1 MRMFRYVSWLYL
13 RHFFLIAFALA
24 FFFAGLDYMQNAS
37 KLTGFNIK
45 ILYMFYKGSYALS
58 LLFPIALVLS
68 MIVAKMALI
77 RSNALVSFYALGYSK
92 KEVLRP
98 FIFVSF
104 ILTLL
109 YIALHSTTF
118 VNSELYAKALMQKKH
133 NLTVTRNLFVK
144 YNDSFV
150 YISQL
155 IPSKKEAK
163 DIRIYRMHDGDLVQ
177 TIYGRSARFDGSR
190 WLIAD
195 AKIVTKP
202 HVKGLS
208 SDGLEIERRKNVE
221 TLEGFKPK
229 ILTSVFEGKRYYTI
243 QDAYD
248 ALKLLI
254 SQKLETSKVRSILY
268 YMVVSPFFAMSL
280 VIIFFLSIPP
290 HARSTNLLLVSFV
303 LTGTTLF
310 VWGIIYLLY
319 RISLSGVILPELG
332 TVAATALLAAGALY
346 SYMFRTAR

>member
-1 MRMFRYVSWLYL
+1 MRMFRYISWLYI

-37 KLTGFNIK
+37 KLSGFNIK

-104 ILTLL
+104 VLTLL
-109 YIALHSTTF
+109 YIVLHFTTF

-177 TIYGRSARFDGSR
+177 IIYGKSARFDGSR

-195 AKIVTKP
+195 ARIVTKP
-202 HVKGLS
+202 HVQGLS
-208 SDGLEIERRKNVE
+208 SQGLEIEHKKDVQ

-248 ALKLLI
+248 ALNLLV

-290 HARSTNLLLVSFV
+290 HARSSNLLLVSFV
-303 LTGTTLF
+303 LIGTTLF

-332 TVAATALLAAGALY
+332 TVAAVGLLAAGALY
-346 SYMFRTAR
+346 SYMFRTGR

>member
-1 MRMFRYVSWLYL
+1 MRMFRYVSWLYI
-13 RHFFLIAFALA
+13 RQFFLIAFALA

-37 KLTGFNIK
+37 KLSGFNIK
-45 ILYMFYKGSYALS
+45 ILYLFYKGSYALS

-68 MIVAKMALI
+68 MIVAKMSLI

-98 FIFVSF
+98 FIWVSF
-104 ILTLL
+104 ALTLL
-109 YIALHSTTF
+109 YISLHFTSF

-133 NLTVTRNLFVK
+133 NLSVTKNLFLK

-163 DIRIYRMHDGDLVQ
+163 DIRIYRMKDGDLVEI
-177 TIYGRSARFDGSR
+177 IYAKSAKFDGNE
-190 WLIAD
+190 WLMAD

-202 HVKGLS
+202 HVEGLS
-208 SDGLEIERRKNVE
+208 SEGLKIEHKKEVQ
-221 TLEGFKPK
+221 TLAGFKPK
-229 ILTSVFEGKRYYTI
+229 ILTSVFEGKRYYTL

-248 ALKLLI
+248 AFNLLV
-254 SQKLETSKVRSILY
+254 SQKLETSKVRSIFY
-268 YMVVSPFFAMSL
+268 YMAISPFFAMFL

-290 HARSTNLLLVSFV
+290 HARSANLLWVSFT
-303 LTGTTLF
+303 LIGTTLF

-332 TVAATALLAAGALY
+332 TVAAVAALGAGALY
-346 SYMFRTAR
+346 SYLFRTNR

>member
-1 MRMFRYVSWLYL
+1 MFRYVSWLYI

-37 KLTGFNIK
+37 KLNGFNIK

-104 ILTLL
+104 LLTLL
-109 YIALHSTTF
+109 YIGLHFTTF

-155 IPSKKEAK
+155 IPSRKEAK
-163 DIRIYRMHDGDLVQ
+163 DIRIYRMQEGDLVQ
-177 TIYGRSARFDGSR
+177 TIYGKSAKFDGSK

-202 HVKGLS
+202 HVKGLTYE
-208 SDGLEIERRKNVE
+208 GLKIEYKSGVE
-221 TLEGFKPK
+221 TLAGFKPK

-248 ALKLLI
+248 ALGLLV

-290 HARSTNLLLVSFV
+290 HARSSNLLLVSFV
-303 LTGTTLF
+303 LIGTTLF
-310 VWGIIYLLY
+310 VWGVIYLLY
-319 RISLSGVILPELG
+319 RISLSGVIVPELG
-332 TVAATALLAAGALY
+332 TVTAVALLGAAAIY
-346 SYMFRTAR
+346 SYLFRTGR

>member
-1 MRMFRYVSWLYL
+1 MRMFRYVSWLYI

-24 FFFAGLDYMQNAS
+24 FFFAGLDYMQNAGR
-37 KLTGFNIK
+37 LNGFNIK
-45 ILYMFYKGSYALS
+45 ILYLFYKGSYALS

-98 FIFVSF
+98 FIWVSF
-104 ILTLL
+104 LLTLL
-109 YIALHSTTF
+109 YIALHFTTF
-118 VNSELYAKALMQKKH
+118 VNAELYAKALMQKKQ

-144 YNDSFV
+144 YNDSFI

-177 TIYGRSARFDGSR
+177 IIYGKSARFDGGIWR
-190 WLIAD
+190 IPE

-202 HVKGLS
+202 HVEGLS
-208 SDGLEIERRKNVE
+208 SEGLRIEYKKYVE
-221 TLEGFKPK
+221 TLAGFKPK

-248 ALKLLI
+248 ALNLLV
-254 SQKLETSKVRSILY
+254 SQHLETSKVRSILY
-268 YMVVSPFFAMSL
+268 YMVVSPFFAMCL

-290 HARSTNLLLVSFV
+290 HARSTNLLWVSFV

-310 VWGIIYLLY
+310 VWGIVYLLY
-319 RISLSGVILPELG
+319 RISLSGVIVPEFG
-332 TVAATALLAAGALY
+332 TVAAVALLGAGALY
-346 SYMFRTAR
+346 SYLFRTNR